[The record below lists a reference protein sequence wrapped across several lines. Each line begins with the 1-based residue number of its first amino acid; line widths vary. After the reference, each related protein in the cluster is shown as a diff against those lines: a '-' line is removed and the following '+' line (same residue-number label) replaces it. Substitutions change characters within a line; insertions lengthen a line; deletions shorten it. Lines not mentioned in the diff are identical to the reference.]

1 MPNKNEHLLRIVST
15 LAVLVA
21 CVLIA
26 IKVYAWQRT
35 GSVSVLGSLLD
46 SLMDALS
53 SLISFAALRY
63 ALRPA
68 DDEHRFGHG
77 KAESIAAVAQSVFIF
92 FSGLALLLHSGK
104 RLLWG
109 QEVQIADT
117 DFGMLVMLC
126 VIVIT
131 LGLVLFQ
138 RYVVRKTGS
147 VLIEADLLHYQ
158 SDLMMNASIILAL
171 FVTGLGYHSV
181 DAVLGILLSLYI
193 VKAALEIASKGIND
207 LMDRELPG
215 EVVAEIHAIASTHDE
230 VQAVH
235 ELRTRQSG
243 SQYIIQMHIELD
255 GTMSLMQSHAIAD
268 GLERKLASRFD
279 GADVIIHQ
287 DPMDLEGVASI
298 TNRGPGNA
306 DSAG

>member
-1 MPNKNEHLLRIVST
+1 MQQRNERLLRVVSA
-15 LAVLVA
+15 LAVVVA

-26 IKVYAWQRT
+26 IKLYAWQRT

-53 SLISFAALRY
+53 SLISFVALRY

-68 DDEHRFGHG
+68 DDDHRFGHG
-77 KAESIAAVAQSVFIF
+77 KAESIAVVAQSVFIF
-92 FSGLALLLHSGK
+92 FSGLALLLHSLK
-104 RLLWG
+104 RLFWA
-109 QEVQIADT
+109 QDVEVADT
-117 DFGMLVMLC
+117 EFGMAIMLT
-126 VIVIT
+126 VIVLT

-158 SDLMMNASIILAL
+158 SDLLMNASIILAL
-171 FVTGLGYHSV
+171 FVSSLGYHAA
-181 DAVLGILLSLYI
+181 DAVLGAMLSVYI
-193 VKAALEIASKGIND
+193 IKAALEIAGKGIND
-207 LMDRELPG
+207 LMDRELPE
-215 EVVAEIHAIASTHDE
+215 EVAAEILSIAEGHDQ

-243 SQYIIQMHIELD
+243 SRYIMQMHIELD
-255 GTMSLMQSHAIAD
+255 GSMTLNESHAIAD
-268 GLERKLASRFD
+268 ALELKLAQRFD

-287 DPMDLEGVASI
+287 DPVGINDV
-298 TNRGPGNA
+298 
-306 DSAG
+306 D